1 MRLSTIE
8 FGSLLSYSPRGSSEE
23 ALNSKDNMMALKTDQ
38 LVGDPPILMSKLIA
52 QTIEKNIMNLPFT
65 SFFHSKPIL
74 VPIPSSSLTKADT
87 LWVPDR
93 LAKALVGSGLGQN
106 VVQCLE
112 RVRALHKAAISVA
125 SDRPK
130 AAEHYNSMEVQK
142 ILSEPEEII
151 LVDDIVTRGATLIGA
166 ANKLADAFP
175 NAHITAFVA
184 IRTISNPAEFGK
196 IYSPVRG
203 TIELQPSGE
212 TFRRP

>member
-8 FGSLLSYSPRGSSEE
+8 FGSLLSYSPHGSSEE

-38 LVGDPPILMSKLIA
+38 RVRDPPILMSELIA
-52 QTIEKNIMNLPFT
+52 QTIQRNIMELPFS
-65 SFFHSKPIL
+65 SFFSSKPIL
-74 VPIPSSSLTKADT
+74 VPTPSSSLTKPGT

-93 LAKALVGSGLGQN
+93 LAKALVGRGLGQN

-112 RVRALHKAAISVA
+112 RVRALPKAAISA
-125 SDRPK
+125 AANRPK
-130 AAEHYNSMEVQK
+130 ATEHYNSMAVQK

-151 LVDDIVTRGATLIGA
+151 LVDDVVTRGATLIGA

-175 NAHITAFVA
+175 KAHITAFVA
-184 IRTISNPAEFGK
+184 MRTISNPKEFGK

-203 TIELQPSGE
+203 IIELQPSGE